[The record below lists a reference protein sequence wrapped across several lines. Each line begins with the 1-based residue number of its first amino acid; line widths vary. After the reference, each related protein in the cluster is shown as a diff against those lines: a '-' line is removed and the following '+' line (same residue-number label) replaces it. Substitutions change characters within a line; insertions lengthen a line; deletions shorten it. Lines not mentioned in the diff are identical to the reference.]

1 MWNTDQ
7 PVRPWNPFETKKQTR
22 KRRNNVE
29 FILDRFLARRQ
40 VNIIGGA
47 SGAGKTTLI
56 FQLMKASGEGGMF
69 MGMPVP
75 KLNWAY
81 ISGDRTAES
90 VEETQKRIGFKFPI
104 FSLVDKILVGADL
117 MKKILPMLPSFM
129 GEQLLGPGQQLRPD
143 VVYIDGFTSLCP
155 DSDMNNYGGVS
166 KWLAALQ
173 RYCVRQNLTI
183 LGAAHATKVKEG
195 ERIMDPRQRI
205 IGSTAWA
212 GYSEDVIIIDNL
224 YKKDDEGARMIHLLP
239 RNGAERS
246 IRATFEGGYLVPDL
260 SEDPK
265 VSASE
270 FTLEPLLTP
279 GARFMGIDMEQAAKK
294 KGVSRATY
302 YRWLNK
308 LVKTGRLMKGNKGE
322 YIVLAGEGKSILN
335 ENDPSKPA
343 EESCDTGASTQDTRT
358 GDPSE
363 TRVQREKRISSEV
376 QGLLENLQRRR
387 NDASSAEVRGTDD
400 EGAIP
405 YGVGIGG
412 VHSSEGEDTTVEEDP
427 FIRDSVADHFED
439 DLGSGRRS
447 TES

>member
-29 FILDRFLARRQ
+29 FILDKFLARRQ

-56 FQLMKASGEGGMF
+56 FQLMKASAEGGTF

-81 ISGDRTAES
+81 VSGDRTAES
-90 VEETQKRIGFKFPI
+90 VEETQKRLGFKFPI
-104 FSLVDKILVGADL
+104 FSLVDRSLVNADL
-117 MKKILPMLPSFM
+117 MKKIIPVLPAFL
-129 GEQLLGPGQQLRPD
+129 GEQLLGPGQIIKPD

-155 DSDMNNYGGVS
+155 DADMNNYGGVA

-173 RYCVRQNLTI
+173 RFCVRNDLTI

-212 GYSEDVIIIDNL
+212 GFSEDVIIIDNL
-224 YKKDDEGARMIHLLP
+224 YKKEDEGARLIHLLP

-246 IRATFEGGYLVPDL
+246 IRATFQDGYLVPDL
-260 SEDPK
+260 TEDPK
-265 VSASE
+265 VSVSE
-270 FTLEPLLTP
+270 FTLEPLLVP
-279 GARFMGIDMEQAAKK
+279 GAKFMGIDMEHAAKK

-308 LVKTGRLMKGNKGE
+308 LVKSGRLKKGNKGE
-322 YIVLAGEGKSILN
+322 YIVLAGEGKSVLS
-335 ENDPSKPA
+335 ENDPSKPT
-343 EESCDTGASTQDTRT
+343 EEGIDTSASTQDTRS
-358 GDPSE
+358 GDPGE

-376 QGLLENLQRRR
+376 QGLLANLQRGR
-387 NDASSAEVRGTDD
+387 NDASTEGVRGLDA
-400 EGAIP
+400 EGSVP
-405 YGVGIGG
+405 VEVGVG
-412 VHSSEGEDTTVEEDP
+412 EDGAGAGQDITSEEDP
-427 FIRDSVADHFED
+427 FLGHVVDDHFED
-439 DLGSGRRS
+439 DLGSHRRS